1 MGPSAVDDAR
11 PDYEWS
17 GTGSVQPKLHIRLLG
32 DFRAAIG
39 DEPVTSLNTP
49 RLQALLAYLLLHRD
63 AAQSRQHVAFLFWPD
78 SSEKQAESNLRSLL
92 TNLRRALPASD
103 QYICVES

>member
-1 MGPSAVDDAR
+1 MTWVGPRAVDDAR
-11 PDYEWS
+11 PGYEWS

-39 DEPVTSLNTP
+39 DKPVTSLNTP

-78 SSEKQAESNLRSLL
+78 SSEDQALANLRNLL
-92 TNLRRALPASD
+92 FSLRRALPFIAR
-103 QYICVES
+103 Y